1 MHSNSPTH
9 NAEHSDQ
16 TGILYVVSTPIG
28 NRDDITLRAL
38 RILKE
43 ADLIAA
49 EDTRTTG
56 RFLKG
61 HGITGQFVS
70 YHEHNESQR
79 TPTLLKKLSSGLSI
93 ALVTNAG
100 TPSVSDPGYRLIT
113 QAVERGVRVVPIPG
127 VSAATAALSVSGLPT
142 DAFVFVGF
150 LARKRAKRLTQLKD
164 LVNDPR
170 TLIFY
175 ESPRRV
181 RKLTQDILSVMGDRY
196 SVLAREMTKL
206 HEEFLRGRLSELDCI
221 FKMRGAIKGECTLLV
236 SGCPPKIPQGLDTLK
251 EELHCRLQDK
261 NKNLSEIAK
270 DISRKYDLPKNTVY
284 TQALRIKNRIAGLN
298 GEHDDRNDPTYKK

>member
-1 MHSNSPTH
+1 MHLNSPTH
-9 NAEHSDQ
+9 NVEHSDQ

-38 RILKE
+38 KILKE

-70 YHEHNESQR
+70 YHEHNENQR
-79 TPTLLKKLSSGLSI
+79 TPILLKKLHSGVSI

-100 TPSVSDPGYRLIT
+100 TPAVSDPGYRLIT
-113 QAVERGVRVVPIPG
+113 KAVESGVRVVPVPG
-127 VSAATAALSVSGLPT
+127 ASAATAALSVAGLPT

-150 LARKRAKRLTQLKD
+150 LARKRAKRLNQLKE
-164 LVNDPR
+164 LANDPR

-181 RKLTQDILSVMGDRY
+181 PKLTQDILSVMGDRH
-196 SVLAREMTKL
+196 SVLAREMTKR
-206 HEEFLRGRLSELDCI
+206 HEEFLRGRLSALYRI
-221 FKMRGAIKGECTLLV
+221 FQMRGQIKGECTLLV
-236 SGCPPKIPQGLDTLK
+236 SGCTPKPAQCLDGLK
-251 EELHCRLQDK
+251 EELQSRLQKDDK
-261 NKNLSEIAK
+261 SLSEIAK
-270 DISRKYDLPKNTVY
+270 DYSRKFSLPKKTVY
-284 TQALRIKNRIAGLN
+284 QQALRIKNQIAGSN
-298 GEHDDRNDPTYKK
+298 GQNDDQNDPNR

>member
-61 HGITGQFVS
+61 HGIKGQIVS
-70 YHEHNESQR
+70 YHEHNESRR
-79 TPTLLKKLSSGLSI
+79 TPTRLKKLNSGRSI

-113 QAVERGVRVVPIPG
+113 KAVESGVRVVPIPG
-127 VSAATAALSVSGLPT
+127 VSAATAALSVAGLPT

-150 LARKRAKRLTQLKD
+150 LARKRAKRFNQLKE
-164 LVNDPR
+164 LANDPR

-181 RKLTQDILSVMGDRY
+181 LKLTQDILSVMGDRY

-206 HEEFLRGRLSELDCI
+206 HEEFLRGRLSELDRL
-221 FKMRGAIKGECTLLV
+221 FQTRGEIKGECTLLV
-236 SGCPPKIPQGLDTLK
+236 SGCPQKSTQSLDTLK
-251 EELHCRLQDK
+251 EELRCRLQNENDS
-261 NKNLSEIAK
+261 LSEIAK
-270 DISRKYDLPKNTVY
+270 EFSRKYGLPKNTVY
-284 TQALRIKNRIAGLN
+284 AQALRIKSRIAGSN
-298 GEHDDRNDPTYKK
+298 GENDDQNDPKY